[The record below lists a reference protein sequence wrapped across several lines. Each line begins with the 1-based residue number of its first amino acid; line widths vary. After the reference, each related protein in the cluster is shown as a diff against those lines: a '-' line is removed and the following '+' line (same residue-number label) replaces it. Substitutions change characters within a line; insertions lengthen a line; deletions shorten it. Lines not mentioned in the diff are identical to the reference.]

1 MSDGCQ
7 NYDRGQLGPRKPKIE
22 PPVRSSDLLDIRKL
36 RPKEIELL
44 RAFPKEIELWN
55 GAKCGGW
62 LLPGQMPKRMP
73 CTTIRN
79 AYKLG
84 LIRVAKST
92 LIEYYPLELTEAGK
106 KVLASM
112 SNK

>member
-1 MSDGCQ
+1 M
-7 NYDRGQLGPRKPKIE
+7 
-22 PPVRSSDLLDIRKL
+22 RKL

-44 RAFPKEIELWN
+44 KAFPKEIELGN
-55 GAKCGGW
+55 GFKFGGW

-92 LIEYYPLELTEAGK
+92 LIECYPLELTEAGK
-106 KVLASM
+106 KAIEGIANENL
-112 SNK
+112 